1 MEDKDKKEQE
11 SLEEG
16 SGQEKASEETGAVEG
31 TSVDTTEETSIET
44 ASRLENEDGAE
55 VVDEAALGAAGAGE
69 KADTEADAEAG
80 AEAGAEAKV
89 DAEAD
94 GEADAEADADA
105 QVEPAVEA
113 DAQAKETAGGGT
125 APEADAED
133 AAPHAEAE
141 SNRPPEAEAAETSG
155 RKEIVAPPYAWNG
168 QAAAGD
174 GMTPAAS
181 KSSNAWPIISLI
193 LAVGLVIALVYPL
206 IGSKKDVVATVNGTK
221 ITQDELY
228 DELVKASGG
237 EQAKQALEAMITK
250 ALITQEAKKKKIVVT
265 EEDINA
271 EIDNYTKSFGSLE
284 VLEQMLQQYGMTLD
298 DLKQEAELNV
308 MITKLLEDKTNVTDE
323 EIKETFE
330 MYKESFDTPEQVRT
344 SVILV
349 ETEAEANDIIQQLK
363 DGKDFAEL
371 AKDKSLDTFTKG
383 SGGDTGFFERG
394 QVEPAVEE
402 AAFKLQKDEISGAVK
417 TNDGYKVIK
426 LTDRKEAK
434 EATLEDSKDE
444 IRKGLVSQ
452 QISELF
458 GDWLNEVKSG
468 AKITN
473 KLTNPDTAHSGSAS
487 NPAVS

>member
-1 MEDKDKKEQE
+1 
-11 SLEEG
+11 
-16 SGQEKASEETGAVEG
+16 GAVEG

-206 IGSKKDVVATVNGTK
+206 IGSKKDVV
-221 ITQDELY
+221 
-228 DELVKASGG
+228 
-237 EQAKQALEAMITK
+237 
-250 ALITQEAKKKKIVVT
+250 
-265 EEDINA
+265 
-271 EIDNYTKSFGSLE
+271 
-284 VLEQMLQQYGMTLD
+284 
-298 DLKQEAELNV
+298 
-308 MITKLLEDKTNVTDE
+308 
-323 EIKETFE
+323 
-330 MYKESFDTPEQVRT
+330 
-344 SVILV
+344 
-349 ETEAEANDIIQQLK
+349 
-363 DGKDFAEL
+363 
-371 AKDKSLDTFTKG
+371 
-383 SGGDTGFFERG
+383 
-394 QVEPAVEE
+394 
-402 AAFKLQKDEISGAVK
+402 
-417 TNDGYKVIK
+417 
-426 LTDRKEAK
+426 
-434 EATLEDSKDE
+434 
-444 IRKGLVSQ
+444 
-452 QISELF
+452 
-458 GDWLNEVKSG
+458 
-468 AKITN
+468 
-473 KLTNPDTAHSGSAS
+473 
-487 NPAVS
+487 